1 MIPRGRTSVGI
12 IPPARTRRR
21 NLSALILNSDR
32 AANAMESR
40 NTEQSLIARSAETG
54 PWVAEYG
61 PLAIGNRNNITVPR
75 IARRAKPCLNWR
87 RTRISAV
94 CH

>member
-1 MIPRGRTSVGI
+1 MIPIGRTSVGM
-12 IPPARTRRR
+12 IPLRTRRR
-21 NLSALILNSDR
+21 DLFVLILNSDR

-87 RTRISAV
+87 TRISTV

>member
-1 MIPRGRTSVGI
+1 MIPWRRTAVDKI
-12 IPPARTRRR
+12 LMRTGKR
-21 NLSALILNSDR
+21 NLCALILNNDS

-40 NTEQSLIARSAETG
+40 NTEQSLIARRAETG

-61 PLAIGNRNNITVPR
+61 PLAIGNRNNINVPR
-75 IARRAKPCLNWR
+75 IARRAKTYPNW

>member
-1 MIPRGRTSVGI
+1 MIPSRRISVGM
-12 IPPARTRRR
+12 IPVRTRRR
-21 NLSALILNSDR
+21 NLSALILNSDS
-32 AANAMESR
+32 AANAMENR

-75 IARRAKPCLNWR
+75 IARRAKACLNW